1 MALLARFFFIIFS
14 QKKKKKIHV
23 IHTYINESQPT
34 HTHIYIY
41 IRMGKY
47 IKVFRFEFG
56 DLFVN
61 KFSLKKVHVVFRFFF
76 FKFL

>member
-23 IHTYINESQPT
+23 IYTYISESQPT
-34 HTHIYIY
+34 YIY

-76 FKFL
+76 F